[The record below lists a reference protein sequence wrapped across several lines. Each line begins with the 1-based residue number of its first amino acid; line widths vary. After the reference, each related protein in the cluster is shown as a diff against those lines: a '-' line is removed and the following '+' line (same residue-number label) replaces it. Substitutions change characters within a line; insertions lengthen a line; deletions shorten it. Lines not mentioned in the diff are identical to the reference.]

1 MTPFGREQVSRLIPR
16 KTSCAMGMLLWAS
29 STTPLASRSYIPLRR
44 PLWRSQRVNQDGT
57 ISLIRGGY
65 LLCQV
70 PPPSEVMKQLE
81 MMVIDQDIQFVGETP
96 TSCTL
101 RLAITVSAVSAVSS
115 DSTGFVG
122 PSKFHGRSE
131 SSESTD
137 SCSPGSD
144 MDCEE

>member
-1 MTPFGREQVSRLIPR
+1 
-16 KTSCAMGMLLWAS
+16 MLLFS
-29 STTPLASRSYIPLRR
+29 SITTPYVYISSFKDPCDALNVSIKTAQYRF
-44 PLWRSQRVNQDGT
+44 
-57 ISLIRGGY
+57 RGGY